1 MSNQAATDFLERL
14 VRDEALREQVRL
26 AEKDRTEKA
35 PILVEE
41 GAKLG
46 LAFSVAELADVL
58 DALHRHKIGELSED
72 QLIAVA
78 GSLVDVP
85 GWHPDH
91 E

>member
-14 VRDEALREQVRL
+14 VQDEALREQVRL
-26 AEKDRTEKA
+26 AEKGRTEKA
-35 PILVEE
+35 PVLVEE
-41 GAKLG
+41 GAKFD

-72 QLIAVA
+72 QLITVA